1 MKTSVLLLVLVA
13 LAASLHLASAQSSST
28 YNSTCNN
35 FCTASGNNSI
45 YLNCTMQ
52 CVNCISKAPSGCIPF
67 FNPVFTGGMLQNCE
81 CGFSCHA
88 SLAWWQWMLV
98 GFAIFFACAMVGAC
112 IMYGTKG
119 AE

>member
-81 CGFSCHA
+81 CGFSLPRVARLVAVDA
-88 SLAWWQWMLV
+88 SRLCDLLCVCDGGRLHHVRHQ
-98 GFAIFFACAMVGAC
+98 GS
-112 IMYGTKG
+112 
-119 AE
+119 